1 MLPRS
6 MAGLAR
12 FRSTGQIDPME
23 ATPHNPVRAAHP
35 LPLQTPVGA
44 LAEESTICCPWTQ
57 VVHEMPQ
64 PVSCPHP
71 TRPANGHHVM
81 VLPIPPHSLRLR
93 SLPIDS
99 SAQQPSHAP
108 WSSCPHCAIPA
119 QTLVFLV
126 TAGEGTIPS
135 VSCFPL
141 PYSLHPMRPSPI
153 SAATRRGTG
162 GPNAPVLSPPPAGT
176 ALHSPTTLP
185 IVPLPPPP
193 RSILSSNNPHL
204 STALLR
210 KAVAIPIGA
219 KTRLRR

>member
-108 WSSCPHCAIPA
+108 WSSCPTAIPTQSLSPYPTTPCSLDSHQQHPA
-119 QTLVFLV
+119 QTLVFQQTTDALSGSL
-126 TAGEGTIPS
+126 TGMTRRRNE
-135 VSCFPL
+135 SC
-141 PYSLHPMRPSPI
+141 I
-153 SAATRRGTG
+153 SAAALVTRMRDLGIHYWGDGSAEHFSRRRAHLASRGTQ
-162 GPNAPVLSPPPAGT
+162 AFPPSLFQGCR
-176 ALHSPTTLP
+176 TTQDP
-185 IVPLPPPP
+185 GE
-193 RSILSSNNPHL
+193 RD
-204 STALLR
+204 
-210 KAVAIPIGA
+210 
-219 KTRLRR
+219 